1 MDLGTRLKQLRK
13 EKHKTLRD
21 VNNDLGLSY
30 SNLASIERGEHN
42 CNADTLK
49 MLAQYYGVS
58 TDYLL
63 CKTDNPNAQ
72 IISVADADGTLT
84 KIEYE
89 LLDKVKG
96 LTIEDF
102 IEINRYIDFIKSKKG
117 NESKWEIDF

>member
-13 EKHKTLRD
+13 EKHKTLRNIND
-21 VNNDLGLSY
+21 DLGLSY
-30 SNLASIERGEHN
+30 SNLAAIERGEHN

-63 CKTDNPNAQ
+63 GKTDNPNAQ
-72 IISVADADGTLT
+72 IISVADVDGTLT

-102 IEINRYIDFIKSKKG
+102 IEINRYIDFIKSMKG
-117 NESKWEIDF
+117 NESK

>member
-1 MDLGTRLKQLRK
+1 MAFSNRLRQLRK
-13 EKHKTLRD
+13 ERGLTLQE
-21 VNNDLGLSY
+21 VAEQLGMSK
-30 SNLASIERGEHN
+30 SNLSELETGEHG
-42 CNADTLK
+42 CTNATLQI
-49 MLAQYYGVS
+49 LARFYNVS
-58 TDYLL
+58 TDYLNGT
-63 CKTDNPNAQ
+63 TDNPNAQ
-72 IISVADADGTLT
+72 IVTVADADGTLT